1 MGLFSSKKKTFSG
14 VGSAVQN
21 LWNGDDTPMLTSTVV
36 TAQVN
41 QKDLGD
47 TFLETLKSGSG
58 MRLRNA
64 IDYAKRSGYNNI
76 IGWDS
81 TYLKGEVFSNS
92 NAYTRYLLD
101 YVYPSTNAHS
111 ETEPE
116 IVKETTPRESFYH
129 LGNDRITTK
138 KFTRTKRKVISDENV
153 VQNVDVN
160 TYYQGSDR
168 MWYLTNKILNTEKA
182 YLVPYFEDEAYT
194 YRDVLD
200 AVQYG
205 SHKTREY
212 DNSSSWEYSSREITG
227 FYTSRLSRP
236 ITLILLNSSSSMPLD
251 NSSCAYFALK
261 SASDQ
266 KLTSWNGSVNS
277 EGKRVYEY
285 IYGGDYIGA
294 KVGMLERLRGN
305 VNRNPIGSFN
315 LNSTEPAIIT
325 TNVGIC
331 LRTYS
336 VSVYETKKSP
346 DGHEYEELK
355 SITPSATWFFGKAI
369 ILIGAETNTQK
380 SIFADIDITTT
391 KTKSTVAVETDYA
404 VTEKY
409 RNDVLEDSYEVVGAS
424 RTEPSIDYSTTETT
438 KHTENYLYK
447 TGNEKLDKILENT
460 KSFAESFA
468 PTMPIKAW
476 GNMASASWGSVW
488 EAERHFY
495 RKLTGGKLGDWNK
508 FVSSFNGVGDDGKF
522 ITYWLG
528 IPINIDTEAT
538 NEYFYHFFKWIA
550 VNFGGMIAGGRPMHL
565 VFRSHAGHDFQAEYR
580 FRVAYSLIHGK
591 CPVACKTHGYARR
604 VQLGNSEP
612 AWDETSLQWEGGFMD
627 GSGFYYIPSGT
638 YDSDNTVTFENS
650 AERLS
655 ESFNILNPN
664 FSKSKLTFYHK
675 LNDDLY
681 EKIYVTDCVFQYLAR
696 GVYLTHY
703 LRNSLTKNFREEQ
716 LEDIHS
722 ATGFAPIFI
731 PIARGA
737 LESMG
742 WYRQSNILQ
751 YCSNVI
757 ITGYQQETIKIK
769 WYKKVLPIFLIVVA
783 IVIVV
788 CTWGYG
794 SPAAG
799 SVAGAGGTAAGAGAS
814 AASVSMAAIATA
826 VGQAI
831 AIAVVCKAISYAAN
845 KYIGGTAGQII
856 GAIGSI
862 VATVYM
868 SYQFGWI
875 GNANQGESLWSAMN
889 TWKGYSTVG
898 QAVAKEASNIS
909 QARLQ
914 NKANALSEDYAEYRA
929 DANKKQQE
937 IQLMQEQ
944 MNAWLGNKQITNII
958 GNSSYTSSTQ
968 PVRAEDPDTFFTR
981 VMSLDFYDLNK
992 SYVADF
998 EDYMNN
1004 LKLPS

>member
-14 VGSAVQN
+14 VGSAIQN

-47 TFLETLKSGSG
+47 TFLETLKTGSG

-92 NAYTRYLLD
+92 NDYTRYLLD
-101 YVYPSTNAHS
+101 HVYPSTNVH
-111 ETEPE
+111 TESLPE
-116 IVKETTPRESFYH
+116 IVNESTPRESFYH
-129 LGNDRITTK
+129 LGDDRITTK
-138 KFTRTKRKVISDENV
+138 RFTRTKRKILSDENV
-153 VQNVDVN
+153 IQNVDVN

-168 MWYLTNKILNTEKA
+168 MWYLTNKILNSERA
-182 YLVPYFEDEAYT
+182 NLVPYFEDEAYT
-194 YRDVLD
+194 IRENLD

-205 SHKTREY
+205 SHKVRRY
-212 DNSSSWEYSSREITG
+212 DEDDGWTTGNVDTTG
-227 FYTSRLSRP
+227 FYTSRLAHP
-236 ITLILLNSSSSMPLD
+236 ITLILLPSSSSLPLD

-277 EGKRVYEY
+277 DGKRVYEY
-285 IYGGDYIGA
+285 IYGGDFIGT
-294 KVGMLERLRGN
+294 KVEMLERLRGS

-325 TNVGIC
+325 TNIGIC

-336 VSVYETKKSP
+336 VSIYETRKSP
-346 DGHEYEELK
+346 DGHEYQELK
-355 SITPSATWFFGKAI
+355 SISPSATWFFGKAI

-391 KTKSTVAVETDYA
+391 KTKTTTVIETDYA
-404 VTEKY
+404 VTERY
-409 RNDVLEDSYEVVGAS
+409 RNDVLIDSYEVTGAS
-424 RTEPSIDYSTTETT
+424 HTEPTVDYSTTDKI

-447 TGNEKLDKILENT
+447 SGNSHLDTILENT

-476 GNMASASWGSVW
+476 GNMASASWGNVW
-488 EAERHFY
+488 DAERHFY
-495 RKLTGGKLGDWNK
+495 RKLTNGKLGDWSK
-508 FVSSFNGVGDDGKF
+508 FVDSFKSVGDDGKF

-528 IPINIDTEAT
+528 IPINIDTDAT

-565 VFRSHAGHDFQAEYR
+565 IFRSRAGHDFQAEYK

-591 CPVACKTHGYARR
+591 CPVSCKVHGYARR
-604 VQLGNSEP
+604 VQIGWSEP
-612 AWDETSLQWEGGFMD
+612 DCDQTSDQWQGDFND
-627 GSGFYYIPSGT
+627 GSGLYYMSSGA
-638 YDSDNTVTFENS
+638 YDSAYTVTFENS

-655 ESFNILNPN
+655 ESFNILNPD
-664 FSKSKLTFYHK
+664 FSKTKLTFYHK
-675 LNDDLY
+675 INDDLY
-681 EKIYVTDCVFQYLAR
+681 EKIYVTDCLFQYLVR
-696 GVYLTHY
+696 GHYLRHY
-703 LRNSLTKNFREEQ
+703 LRNSLTKNFREET

-757 ITGYQQETIKIK
+757 ITGYQQETIKVK
-769 WYKKVLPIFLIVVA
+769 WYKAILPIFLIVVA

-794 SPAAG
+794 APAAG
-799 SVAGAGGTAAGAGAS
+799 SVAGAGGTAAGASTTAT
-814 AASVSMAAIATA
+814 MTAIATA
-826 VGQAI
+826 VGKAI

-845 KYIGGTAGQII
+845 KFIGGTAGQVI

-875 GNANQGESLWSAMN
+875 GNVDQGESLWSAMN
-889 TWKGYSTVG
+889 TWKGYSTIG

-914 NKANALSEDYAEYRA
+914 NKANVLAEDYAEYRA
-929 DANKKQQE
+929 DASKKQQE
-937 IQLMQEQ
+937 ILLMQEQ

-981 VMSLDFYDLNK
+981 VMSLDFYELNK